1 MKLAPRLA
9 RHAVVATLAAAAF
22 AIPTASA
29 SAEMHDPCATA
40 RAVFRAQ
47 MNEARFWIRA
57 ADRLAGAGL
66 ESSAQQA
73 TNIANQHLAQAEGA
87 LNDMSAAC

>member
-1 MKLAPRLA
+1 MRIAPRLA
-9 RHAVVATLAAAAF
+9 RPAAVAALAAAAL
-22 AIPTASA
+22 ALPAASA
-29 SAEMHDPCATA
+29 SAEQHDRCATA

-47 MNEARFWIRA
+47 MNEARRWIGA

-73 TNIANQHLAQAEGA
+73 TDIANGHLAQAEGA
-87 LNDMSAAC
+87 LNDMAASC

>member
-9 RHAVVATLAAAAF
+9 RPAAVAALAAAAF
-22 AIPTASA
+22 ALPAASA
-29 SAEMHDPCATA
+29 GAEMHDPCATA

-66 ESSAQQA
+66 EGSAQQA
-73 TNIANQHLAQAEGA
+73 TDFANQHLAQADSA
-87 LNDMSAAC
+87 LSDMSAAC

>member
-1 MKLAPRLA
+1 MKITARLA
-9 RHAVVATLAAAAF
+9 RPAAVAALAAAAL
-22 AIPTASA
+22 AIPAASA
-29 SAEMHDPCATA
+29 GAEQHDPCATA

-47 MNEARFWIRA
+47 MNEARFWIGA

-73 TNIANQHLAQAEGA
+73 TDIANQHLGQAEAA